1 MSDDLATLAKI
12 RQQNRLR
19 QQKFYSARKEQI
31 NEKRRAVYKSGVEA
45 LRPKP
50 VEEPMDI
57 PPITEHIAEAIVDD
71 KKIIDLSKSSH

>member
-19 QQKFYSARKEQI
+19 QLKFYNARKEQI

-45 LRPKP
+45 L
-50 VEEPMDI
+50 
-57 PPITEHIAEAIVDD
+57 
-71 KKIIDLSKSSH
+71 